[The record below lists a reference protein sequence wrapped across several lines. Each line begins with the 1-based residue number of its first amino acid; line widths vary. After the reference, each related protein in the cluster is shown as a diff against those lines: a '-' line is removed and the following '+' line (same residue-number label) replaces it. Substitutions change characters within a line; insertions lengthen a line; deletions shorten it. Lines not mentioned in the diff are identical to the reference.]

1 MEEYKEKIIKITK
14 IIDKIEN
21 LLIKIKKDP
30 DLYETLDKKDI
41 NVFFHMKDNFV
52 FLNNLIQYFYN
63 LYYMNS
69 YEYLTNLNKL
79 IDVKIDYL
87 KKK

>member
-1 MEEYKEKIIKITK
+1 MEEYKEKITKTNK
-14 IIDKIEN
+14 IIEKIEN
-21 LLIKIKKDP
+21 LLIKIKKDNN
-30 DLYETLDKKDI
+30 LYEILDKKDI
-41 NVFFHMKDNFV
+41 NIFFHMKDNFI

-69 YEYLTNLNKL
+69 YEYLTNLNNL